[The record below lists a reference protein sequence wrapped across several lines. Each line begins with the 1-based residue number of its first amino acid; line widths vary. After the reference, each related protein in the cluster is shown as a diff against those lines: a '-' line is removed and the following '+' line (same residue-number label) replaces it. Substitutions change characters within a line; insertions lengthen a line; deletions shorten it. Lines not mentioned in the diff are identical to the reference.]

1 MASESTSRLLRQRLI
16 ANSLNFHLNER
27 VTANAP
33 NVGAGGQ
40 VLPLTFKQ
48 WASVNTESK
57 DNDLSAEVALTLDI
71 VDYEIYLSRE
81 QSFSLMYATRFR
93 HLVNELRRGD
103 RITFDFSANS
113 ADVPSFKEWTS
124 RSREKSTGH
133 RNAETSGHERHI
145 TAVGAYAEI
154 LSWWP
159 SFHDRF
165 ISDRNEIA
173 KIQRTMLNDGFGG
186 LSAYIDSLDNIS
198 SVPEEAKT
206 LDAPPHPS
214 VHLR

>member
-16 ANSLNFHLNER
+16 ANSLSFHLNGR
-27 VTANAP
+27 VSASAP
-33 NVGAGGQ
+33 NVGVGGQ
-40 VLPLTFKQ
+40 VLSLTFKQ
-48 WASVNTESK
+48 WAFVNTESK
-57 DNDLSAEVALTLDI
+57 DNDLSAEAALTFDI
-71 VDYEIYLSRE
+71 VDYEIYLSGE
-81 QSFSLMYATRFR
+81 QPFSLMYATRFR
-93 HLVNELRRGD
+93 HLVDEIRRVD

-159 SFHDRF
+159 SLRARF
-165 ISDRNEIA
+165 ISNRNEIA
-173 KIQRTMLNDGFGG
+173 NIQRIMLNDGFDG
-186 LSAYIDSLDNIS
+186 LSAYIDSLDNIPA
-198 SVPEEAKT
+198 VTEEANT
-206 LDAPPHPS
+206 PDVGPPAPRS
-214 VHLR
+214 T